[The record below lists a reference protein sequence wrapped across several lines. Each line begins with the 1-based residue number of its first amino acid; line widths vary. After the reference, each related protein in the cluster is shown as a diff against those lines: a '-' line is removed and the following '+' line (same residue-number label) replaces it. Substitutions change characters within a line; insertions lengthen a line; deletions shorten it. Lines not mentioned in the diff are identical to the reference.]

1 MRNVMLLMDFGQLLL
16 LLAWAG
22 SWLAERR
29 QRPAPQHLHDQ
40 PAPSP
45 GRQRL
50 RAVLAVVSLIVAVY
64 AFTRAWM
71 LS

>member
-1 MRNVMLLMDFGQLLL
+1 MRNVLLLLGIGQLLL
-16 LLAWAG
+16 LVSWGG
-22 SWLAERR
+22 SWLMERR
-29 QRPAPQHLHDQ
+29 QRPPPQV
-40 PAPSP
+40 SP

-50 RAVLAVVSLIVAVY
+50 RVVLAATSLVVAAY